1 MSDLRVGNGHYFF
14 DRGIDLITYQG
25 GEATQGLPDPRELT
39 PSEQAGRPQ
48 LEQLLAL
55 PNMETFLE
63 EALRPHLDDPD
74 LMLPGKFRQAL
85 ESARD
90 SLRQMADTMAT
101 QSPDQAKL
109 LGRAARLLSDE
120 TGLRDLLQMYRSVLY
135 QG

>member
-1 MSDLRVGNGHYFF
+1 MSDFRVGNGSYFF

-25 GEATQGLPDPRELT
+25 GQATQGLPDPRELT

-63 EALRPHLDDPD
+63 DTLRPHLGDPD

-85 ESARD
+85 ESACD
-90 SLRQMADTMAT
+90 SLRQMADALTN

-109 LGRAARLLSDE
+109 LSRAARLLSDE
-120 TGLRDLLQMYRSVLY
+120 SSLRDLLQMYRSVLY